1 MGERA
6 TEGKPGGVDTVL
18 HTSVATLYS
27 NLVTRPTGRAVRFAI
42 GQQIE
47 QQIER
52 SGCNCLSI
60 LDFSQVGIIDFSCA
74 DEIIAKLL
82 NKYRG
87 PDRSN
92 EAYFVLQGVEEHHKE
107 PIETVLERHN
117 LLLVTVDK
125 GHPSLWGPAPMRL
138 RSAWDRLSRVGR
150 AFTGDFAAAA
160 GLNARAANS
169 WLNRLVSLRV
179 AVPDGSD
186 CYSSLSAV
194 IDRPVYDAGPI
205 DASAYKAAAEQSGP
219 YGTERQQPAP
229 HSRSEEVDKMPFS
242 GGDADLPSTS

>member
-6 TEGKPGGVDTVL
+6 TEGKPGAVDTVL
-18 HTSVATLYS
+18 HTSVAMLYS

-42 GQQIE
+42 EQQIE
-47 QQIER
+47 Q
-52 SGCNCLSI
+52 SGGNCLSI

-125 GHPSLWGPAPMRL
+125 GQPSLWGPAPMRL
-138 RSAWDRLSRVGR
+138 RSAWDRLSRFRR
-150 AFTGDFAAAA
+150 AFTGDFAADA

-169 WLNRLVSLRV
+169 WLNRLVSMRV

-194 IDRPVYDAGPI
+194 IDRPAYDAGPV
-205 DASAYKAAAEQSGP
+205 DASGYKAAAEQSGP
-219 YGTERQQPAP
+219 YGTERQRPAP
-229 HSRSEEVDKMPFS
+229 HGGSEEVDTMPYS
-242 GGDADLPSTS
+242 GGDPDLPSTP

>member
-1 MGERA
+1 
-6 TEGKPGGVDTVL
+6 
-18 HTSVATLYS
+18 LYS

-42 GQQIE
+42 EQQIE
-47 QQIER
+47 QQIEQ
-52 SGCNCLSI
+52 SGGNCLSI

-125 GHPSLWGPAPMRL
+125 GRPSLWGPAPMRL